1 LNESISS
8 FSDIGSSHLTCS
20 ICLDDFKQDELVKCL
35 PVCKHR
41 FHEPCLKK
49 WYETD
54 TGGNGDTCPVCR
66 RPFSKPIEISLE
78 DIQFEAEQAYYA
90 AVLGLNN
97 DDDYI
102 DRPPRRSVAIAIEQ
116 RR

>member
-1 LNESISS
+1 M
-8 FSDIGSSHLTCS
+8 
-20 ICLDDFKQDELVKCL
+20 DEIVKSL

-41 FHEPCLKK
+41 FHELCLKS

-66 RPFSKPIEISLE
+66 RPFSKPIEISME

-90 AVLGLNN
+90 AVLGLNS
-97 DDDYI
+97 DDLEEYWN
-102 DRPPRRSVAIAIEQ
+102 RPPRRSVEIAV
-116 RR
+116 